1 MVGVVGSSPI
11 APTNTQTRHGVFRV
25 GFFVVCRIP
34 VAICL
39 PPVAV
44 MYCLPIHRA
53 AVVIRGNRMNKHVA
67 DILQHIR
74 QLEEDLEAELQRR
87 RHALQADFEDRRV
100 HFEAALL
107 EQQRRFRMGLLHYM
121 LSAEWRH
128 LACIPFIYGLI
139 VPMLLLDLA
148 LTLYQWACFPLFRIQ
163 KVRRRDCWVFD
174 RAHLGYLNALEKL
187 NCAYCSYGNGLMA
200 YAREIVAR
208 TEQYWCPIKHAR
220 KVMAAHPY
228 YTGFV
233 DFGDAE
239 SYKQELERLRTQLA
253 EINQTSE

>member
-1 MVGVVGSSPI
+1 MNPKISELL
-11 APTNTQTRHGVFRV
+11 A
-25 GFFVVCRIP
+25 RIQQMELE
-34 VAICL
+34 IEQE
-39 PPVAV
+39 
-44 MYCLPIHRA
+44 MKRKRA
-53 AVVIRGNRMNKHVA
+53 
-67 DILQHIR
+67 
-74 QLEEDLEAELQRR
+74 E
-87 RHALQADFEDRRV
+87 LQADFEETRV
-100 HFEAALL
+100 RFEQEVL
-107 EQQRRFRMGLLHYM
+107 EQQRRFKTGLLKYI
-121 LSAEWRH
+121 LSADLRTA
-128 LACIPFIYGLI
+128 LTAPIIYA
-139 VPMLLLDLA
+139 VFFPMVLLDLSV
-148 LTLYQWACFPLFRIQ
+148 TVYQHICFRAYGIPRVKRSDYF
-163 KVRRRDCWVFD
+163 VFD
-174 RAHLGYLNALEKL
+174 RAHLAYLNLLEKI